1 MPRKPT
7 GNPPG
12 RPPLKRRADGTL
24 DHTRNKLSPKAQ
36 KALAAELHF
45 WRLQAKGK
53 ADDGPWPVRASAS
66 RVARRANIKPRAVQ
80 KLRKKGE
87 VYETQ
92 FWVRVLAPR
101 LDGKNEKTKAEKAA
115 KQVVFDTPDGKKLL
129 DWAKAHW
136 PKENF
141 VKSLINGRRY
151 HSPETYVRHL
161 RAHGCIPHDWISVQ
175 SPARNR

>member
-7 GNPPG
+7 CNPPG

-66 RVARRANIKPRAVQ
+66 RVARRANITPRAVQ
-80 KLRKKGE
+80 KLRKNDLY
-87 VYETQ
+87 VTQ
-92 FWVRVLAPR
+92 FMARII
-101 LDGKNEKTKAEKAA
+101 GKKTSAAHEKTKAEKAT
-115 KQVVFDTPDGKKLL
+115 KQSVTDTPDGKRLL
-129 DWAKAHW
+129 HWAKTYW

-141 VKSLINGRRY
+141 VKSPINGRRY

-161 RAHGCIPHDWISVQ
+161 RAHGSIPDDWISVPV
-175 SPARNR
+175 SARNS